1 MPFTIKCQGREKGYD
16 EKLSLLALE
25 KDFGIEPEQFIAAMV
40 NNRVRDLNYEVYYDA
55 EVEFLDLRDHEA
67 MKIYEATLRYIVAMA
82 FHNLYPELKIRFA
95 YNVSRCISVHLIDSK
110 MVANTAMLL
119 KINHEVERIVAADYP
134 ITRTVVPNEKAAE
147 IYRERGFD
155 DKISL
160 LAYRPEKTVHLNECN
175 GYVDYM
181 YSHLAPSTGYIK
193 DYKIRLYA
201 PGFLVQ
207 YPRSE
212 CGGKIPPFED
222 APTFGRTLKESH
234 DWAKIAGIDTVAK
247 INHEIEHNG
256 SVEFINI
263 CEARHNRMLAELG
276 QLIEDD
282 IEDIRLVCIAGP
294 SSSGKTTFANRLRI
308 ELLSRGIHPIRI
320 SIDDYYKTRGE
331 APLDE
336 SGKPDLESIGAL
348 DTELFNQN
356 MLDLINGEEVQLPK
370 FDFKVGH
377 RVPGRKLRVHQDEPI
392 IIEGIHALNDL
403 LTPSISKAN
412 KFKITSNNAYWG
424 SVSTSDC
431 VWESSLWA
439 MSLAYASHFLQDEL
453 SEAQKT
459 YIYNMIKAE
468 CHYEL
473 QRSIPTGFSGDTK
486 AEENGWETNILA
498 CALGL
503 YPDDALAP
511 QWFARLRQ
519 FAINCYSHVDDA
531 HDATVIDPDYG
542 NQTVQDLYIG
552 KNLYDD
558 YTLQNHN
565 YFHTSYQNVVM
576 QELGESHLALHLFQ
590 GENPKWKTNALMHNN
605 QKVMN
610 EVLCRLALADGELAM
625 PNGNDWSMFLYDQ
638 ITSYTTAACFLRDP
652 NALMLEN
659 LAYKN
664 IKARQSTTADGSWLL
679 NSDIGPRRMG
689 VEGHRVMMTYLM
701 HELASTADLQPTAWA
716 DFSKAHEDAYHFVPQ
731 NIVRANTADRFS
743 VFSWSD
749 GLKSYT
755 GYIASNTPD
764 KNTIIVPYKA
774 NNTGNILG
782 WYTVSGKTTDA
793 SPVINGIYDL
803 NGNSYTM
810 NGKLN
815 TNGNSLENNFTLY
828 STPGNAVIYM
838 DYVVG
843 KTNGTITEEKGGLM
857 AISTDPFTKT
867 QRTLYHAK
875 GRAQTDGSQLKTF
888 ESNWVNIDNEVGIV
902 CTSTGKSVAFGDRE
916 LNSSIFLSK
925 IYPAYS
931 NNGRTFSNGSIVDRR
946 HIIYYSNVDS
956 AATAL
961 LAACTQSL
969 TEQVAEG
976 WNGIIASDWRR
987 EGGTI
992 RWKVTVPPNTTAEA
1006 HLPDGTVREIGSG
1019 EWEF

>member
-1 MPFTIKCQGREKGYD
+1 MSFTIKCQGQEKAYD

-110 MVANTAMLL
+110 LVANTAMLL
-119 KINHEVERIVAADYP
+119 RLNHEVERIVAADYP

-181 YSHLAPSTGYIK
+181 YNHLAPSTGYIK

-212 CGGKIPPFED
+212 CGGQIPPFED

-356 MLDLINGEEVQLPK
+356 MLDLINGEEVQFPK

-377 RVPGRKLRVHQDEPI
+377 RVPGRKLRVHRDEPI

-412 KFKITSNNAYWG
+412 KFKIFISPQAQINLDDHNPLSLTDLRLIRRLVRDYKFRAAPAEETFSMWDNVRAGEFKWIYPFQEG
-424 SVSTSDC
+424 SDYVFNS
-431 VWESSLWA
+431 
-439 MSLAYASHFLQDEL
+439 FLP
-453 SEAQKT
+453 
-459 YIYNMIKAE
+459 
-468 CHYEL
+468 YEL
-473 QRSIPTGFSGDTK
+473 AVMRKYALPLLSNIDKESPYYPL
-486 AEENGWETNILA
+486 AE
-498 CALGL
+498 
-503 YPDDALAP
+503 
-511 QWFARLRQ
+511 RLIRMMK
-519 FAINCYSHVDDA
+519 F
-531 HDATVIDPDYG
+531 
-542 NQTVQDLYIG
+542 
-552 KNLYDD
+552 
-558 YTLQNHN
+558 
-565 YFHTSYQNVVM
+565 
-576 QELGESHLALHLFQ
+576 
-590 GENPKWKTNALMHNN
+590 
-605 QKVMN
+605 
-610 EVLCRLALADGELAM
+610 
-625 PNGNDWSMFLYDQ
+625 FLDMK
-638 ITSYTTAACFLRDP
+638 D
-652 NALMLEN
+652 E
-659 LAYKN
+659 
-664 IKARQSTTADGSWLL
+664 W
-679 NSDIGPRRMG
+679 
-689 VEGHRVMMTYLM
+689 
-701 HELASTADLQPTAWA
+701 
-716 DFSKAHEDAYHFVPQ
+716 VP
-731 NIVRANTADRFS
+731 S
-743 VFSWSD
+743 
-749 GLKSYT
+749 
-755 GYIASNTPD
+755 
-764 KNTIIVPYKA
+764 
-774 NNTGNILG
+774 
-782 WYTVSGKTTDA
+782 
-793 SPVINGIYDL
+793 
-803 NGNSYTM
+803 
-810 NGKLN
+810 
-815 TNGNSLENNFTLY
+815 NSLMREF
-828 STPGNAVIYM
+828 I
-838 DYVVG
+838 
-843 KTNGTITEEKGGLM
+843 GGSCY
-857 AISTDPFTKT
+857 AD
-867 QRTLYHAK
+867 
-875 GRAQTDGSQLKTF
+875 
-888 ESNWVNIDNEVGIV
+888 V
-902 CTSTGKSVAFGDRE
+902 
-916 LNSSIFLSK
+916 
-925 IYPAYS
+925 
-931 NNGRTFSNGSIVDRR
+931 
-946 HIIYYSNVDS
+946 
-956 AATAL
+956 
-961 LAACTQSL
+961 
-969 TEQVAEG
+969 
-976 WNGIIASDWRR
+976 
-987 EGGTI
+987 
-992 RWKVTVPPNTTAEA
+992 
-1006 HLPDGTVREIGSG
+1006 
-1019 EWEF
+1019 

>member
-1 MPFTIKCQGREKGYD
+1 MPFTIKCQGREKAYD

-377 RVPGRKLRVHQDEPI
+377 RVPGRKLRVHRDEPI

-412 KFKITSNNAYWG
+412 KFKIFISPQAQINLDDHNPLSLTDLRLIRRLVRDYKFRAAPAEETFSMWDSVRAGEFKWIYPFQEG
-424 SVSTSDC
+424 SDFVFNS
-431 VWESSLWA
+431 
-439 MSLAYASHFLQDEL
+439 FLP
-453 SEAQKT
+453 
-459 YIYNMIKAE
+459 
-468 CHYEL
+468 YEL
-473 QRSIPTGFSGDTK
+473 AVMRKYALPLLSNIDKESPYFPL
-486 AEENGWETNILA
+486 AE
-498 CALGL
+498 
-503 YPDDALAP
+503 
-511 QWFARLRQ
+511 RLIRMMK
-519 FAINCYSHVDDA
+519 F
-531 HDATVIDPDYG
+531 
-542 NQTVQDLYIG
+542 
-552 KNLYDD
+552 
-558 YTLQNHN
+558 
-565 YFHTSYQNVVM
+565 
-576 QELGESHLALHLFQ
+576 
-590 GENPKWKTNALMHNN
+590 
-605 QKVMN
+605 
-610 EVLCRLALADGELAM
+610 
-625 PNGNDWSMFLYDQ
+625 FLDMK
-638 ITSYTTAACFLRDP
+638 D
-652 NALMLEN
+652 E
-659 LAYKN
+659 
-664 IKARQSTTADGSWLL
+664 W
-679 NSDIGPRRMG
+679 
-689 VEGHRVMMTYLM
+689 
-701 HELASTADLQPTAWA
+701 
-716 DFSKAHEDAYHFVPQ
+716 VP
-731 NIVRANTADRFS
+731 S
-743 VFSWSD
+743 
-749 GLKSYT
+749 
-755 GYIASNTPD
+755 
-764 KNTIIVPYKA
+764 
-774 NNTGNILG
+774 
-782 WYTVSGKTTDA
+782 
-793 SPVINGIYDL
+793 
-803 NGNSYTM
+803 
-810 NGKLN
+810 
-815 TNGNSLENNFTLY
+815 NSLMREF
-828 STPGNAVIYM
+828 I
-838 DYVVG
+838 
-843 KTNGTITEEKGGLM
+843 GGSCY
-857 AISTDPFTKT
+857 AD
-867 QRTLYHAK
+867 
-875 GRAQTDGSQLKTF
+875 
-888 ESNWVNIDNEVGIV
+888 V
-902 CTSTGKSVAFGDRE
+902 
-916 LNSSIFLSK
+916 
-925 IYPAYS
+925 
-931 NNGRTFSNGSIVDRR
+931 
-946 HIIYYSNVDS
+946 
-956 AATAL
+956 
-961 LAACTQSL
+961 
-969 TEQVAEG
+969 
-976 WNGIIASDWRR
+976 
-987 EGGTI
+987 
-992 RWKVTVPPNTTAEA
+992 
-1006 HLPDGTVREIGSG
+1006 
-1019 EWEF
+1019 